1 MIQPYYRMP
10 QRSRILLALLL
21 PVATYSLALARPV
34 PESFRQGPEN
44 ALWSAPPVQRPPFK
58 NPKLIHEH
66 EEKTL
71 PLYSSLSQSDNL
83 PVAQIEW
90 AFQQPAWRKG
100 WFYGAAAL
108 LLAAIVYSFH
118 RLRINHI
125 LATEKV
131 RSRIARDL
139 HDDMGSTLTSI
150 NIMSNMA
157 QKSAARGDLDKTREF
172 LAKIGESTTRMMESM
187 DDIVWS
193 INPLNDSTPRVI
205 ARMREFTTGVLEAR
219 GIGFAFTIDEKIY
232 HRKLQLDNRHDFF
245 MIYKETI
252 TNIAKYAQCTFAD
265 VRIQLRKG
273 QLVLRVQD
281 NGLGFNVQEAGD
293 GDGLMNMQRRAYRMN
308 GQFSIQSQL
317 GKGTVVT
324 LMFPTT

>member
-1 MIQPYYRMP
+1 MRTPRPIR
-10 QRSRILLALLL
+10 LL
-21 PVATYSLALARPV
+21 PVTVPVILLQLPAHAHQPAPAAAVLPAGWFYAVLALA
-34 PESFRQGPEN
+34 
-44 ALWSAPPVQRPPFK
+44 
-58 NPKLIHEH
+58 
-66 EEKTL
+66 
-71 PLYSSLSQSDNL
+71 
-83 PVAQIEW
+83 
-90 AFQQPAWRKG
+90 
-100 WFYGAAAL
+100 
-108 LLAAIVYSFH
+108 LAAVVYAIH
-118 RLRINHI
+118 RLRVNHI

-150 NIMSNMA
+150 NIMSAMA
-157 QKSAARGDLDKTREF
+157 QKSAGRGELEKTREF
-172 LAKIGESTTRMMESM
+172 LAKIGDSTTRMMESM

-193 INPLNDSTPRVI
+193 INPHNDSTPRVI

-219 GIGFAFTIDEKIY
+219 GIGFSFNIDEKIY
-232 HRKLQLDNRHDFF
+232 SRKLRLENRHDFF
-245 MIYKETI
+245 MIYKESI

-281 NGLGFNVQEAGD
+281 NGVGFDVKEAGD

-308 GQFSIQSQL
+308 GQFSIQSQM